1 MMRWLI
7 GLLLL
12 GNFTLFLW
20 LNLRPAPPSGVPEA
34 PPEIG
39 SLRIVGETNE
49 ATASS
54 VIEEPELLEAPLQM
68 APELAATG
76 PELTAPPPR
85 AEPDTASPE
94 RDVDVIPEPLPEPA
108 LGSEAEVPAESSVP
122 VLEAASP
129 TGLPTG
135 STVPSPPEPE
145 SQPEPVPG
153 PEPGSEPEPELGPE
167 PEAGPESEAAPAT
180 EPEAAQAEP
189 TVGTGRGEQ
198 ARSEPELV
206 PKPEAEERPPPTL
219 DESEAAAPE
228 LATAPPNTVC
238 GELRGFEQ
246 EAAAT
251 AIAEQLRAAGVAA
264 EVLEAVEQEQTGYWV
279 LIPPAPN
286 RAAAS
291 ASLDRLEE
299 AKVKDTWLVPAGPLK
314 YAISLG
320 LYSGSGRAEVRA
332 EQIQGLGLP
341 AEVRPKTN
349 DVTRYHVKYKGDEEQ
364 SAPLRAAALAQSG
377 VTDQSLSCE

>member
-20 LNLRPAPPSGVPEA
+20 LNLRPTPPSGLPEP

-39 SLRIVGETNE
+39 SLRIVGQTNE

-54 VIEEPELLEAPLQM
+54 IIEEPELLEVPLQM

-85 AEPDTASPE
+85 AAPDTASPE
-94 RDVDVIPEPLPEPA
+94 PDVDAVPEPPPEPA
-108 LGSEAEVPAESSVP
+108 VGSEAEVPAESSGP
-122 VLEAASP
+122 ALEAASP
-129 TGLPTG
+129 TGLPTV
-135 STVPSPPEPE
+135 SEEPLPPEVE
-145 SQPEPVPG
+145 SQPVPG
-153 PEPGSEPEPELGPE
+153 PDPEPELGPE
-167 PEAGPESEAAPAT
+167 PASGPESEAAPAV

-189 TVGTGRGEQ
+189 AAGTGVGEQ
-198 ARSEPELV
+198 ARSEPQLV
-206 PKPEAEERPPPTL
+206 PKPEAPEPEAEERPPPTP
-219 DESEAAAPE
+219 DELEAVAPESAAPS
-228 LATAPPNTVC
+228 PSIVC

-251 AIAEQLRAAGVAA
+251 TIAEQLRAAGVAA
-264 EVLEAVEQEQTGYWV
+264 EVLEAVEQKQTGYWV

-291 ASLDRLEE
+291 TSLARLEE

-320 LYSGSGRAEVRA
+320 LYTGSGRAEIRA
-332 EQIQGLGLP
+332 EQIQALGLP
-341 AEVRPKTN
+341 AEVRPKIN
-349 DVTRYHVKYKGDEEQ
+349 DVTRYHVKYEGDEDEV
-364 SAPLRAAALAQSG
+364 APVRAAALAQSG
-377 VTDQSLSCE
+377 VTDQSLPCK